1 MAAKSRS
8 QKIEPRPKAR
18 MSLATSRQRIN
29 QKYGDT
35 LAKLA
40 QKA

>member
-1 MAAKSRS
+1 MSVKARTK

-18 MSLATSRQRIN
+18 MSLEASRQRIN

-40 QKA
+40 TK